1 MSAPRLDLR
10 QNVTDGGNPLRDAR
24 SVDEVLNALADGE
37 TSAADIAELK
47 AAAIQ
52 CLDSLRSV
60 LTALDD

>member
-10 QNVTDGGNPLRDAR
+10 QNVTDAGNTLRDAR

>member
-1 MSAPRLDLR
+1 
-10 QNVTDGGNPLRDAR
+10 
-24 SVDEVLNALADGE
+24 VLNALADGE